1 MPSSAHRLRMRSSSP
16 GSGVTASWTAPR
28 AANTSVLEPDPVSSV
43 DQPGWTVCSSHSS
56 AAQARPQYSPS
67 PWSPGGSARRAS
79 VTGVDDTGAF
89 CARTASA
96 ASETPRTLP
105 RRMPNPRALITGV
118 GGQDGS
124 LLAALLLDRGYEV
137 TGVVRRDPSAYAEA
151 LAPLEGK
158 VALVEADLL
167 DHGSLARALGE
178 TRPLEVYNL
187 AAPSF
192 VPRSW
197 DEPIRTAEFAAVGA
211 TAMLEAIREVDSGI
225 RFYQASSSEIFGEPR
240 ETPQTEET
248 APSPLT
254 PYGVAKAYAHFI
266 AGSYRKRYG
275 MFTCCGIL
283 YNHESPLRPV
293 DFLPRKVARA
303 AAAIS
308 LGLETEL
315 VLGDLS
321 ARRDWG
327 YAGDYVRAMWLML
340 QHDEPGDYI
349 VATGVSRSVEEL
361 VTCAFDAVSLDWRD
375 HVRSDPALYR
385 GSAELHHLVG
395 DASKARRVL
404 GWEPEMPFEQLLA
417 LMVEADL
424 ERLRPQAAASA

>member
-1 MPSSAHRLRMRSSSP
+1 VP
-16 GSGVTASWTAPR
+16 G
-28 AANTSVLEPDPVSSV
+28 
-43 DQPGWTVCSSHSS
+43 
-56 AAQARPQYSPS
+56 
-67 PWSPGGSARRAS
+67 
-79 VTGVDDTGAF
+79 
-89 CARTASA
+89 
-96 ASETPRTLP
+96 
-105 RRMPNPRALITGV
+105 RALITGI

-124 LLAALLLDRGYEV
+124 LLAAHLLDHGYEV
-137 TGVVRRDPSAYAEA
+137 VGVVRRRTSAYAET
-151 LAPLEGK
+151 LGPLEGR
-158 VALVEADLL
+158 VAIVEADLL
-167 DHGSLARALGE
+167 DQGSLVRALAK
-178 TRPLEVYNL
+178 TRPGEVYNL

-197 DEPIRTAEFAAVGA
+197 DEPVLTAEFAAVGA
-211 TAMLEAIREVDSGI
+211 TSMLEAIREVDPSI

-266 AGSYRKRYG
+266 AGSYRRRYG
-275 MFTCCGIL
+275 MFTCSGIL

-293 DFLPRKVARA
+293 DFLPRKVSRA

-340 QHDEPGDYI
+340 QHVEPGDYI
-349 VATGVSRSVEEL
+349 VATGISHSVEEL
-361 VTCAFDAVSLDWRD
+361 VACAFQAVSLDWRD

-385 GSAELHHLVG
+385 GVAELHDLVG

-404 GWEPEMPFEQLLA
+404 GWEPEVSFEELLA
-417 LMVEADL
+417 LMVEADVA
-424 ERLRPQAAASA
+424 RLRSQDAASS